1 VITCLATPFSDFLF
15 GDGRRK
21 MFKLIFLAAPIVLIG
36 AITPASAQ
44 IARIVSD
51 KRTIEI
57 SASEKV
63 SVPAEIAIVK
73 VGYQNQAGTKDDAFT
88 ENKKT
93 STKIIQALLDAKVP
107 KESIETQSLSL
118 ERNEEVS
125 GTVRSKPP
133 VFTADQEWRIH
144 VKASDAQKVVDIMV
158 GAGANVV
165 NNVDW
170 MVADPH
176 ALEAKAYAA
185 ALARAKSIAES
196 TASQA
201 AVKLGEILSISN
213 SSGNLSLFAKLGT
226 ATQTIEVSAERT
238 PSIPLTLFA
247 PLIEREASVNVVY
260 AIDK

>member
-1 VITCLATPFSDFLF
+1 
-15 GDGRRK
+15 
-21 MFKLIFLAAPIVLIG
+21 MFKLVFLAAPIVLVG
-36 AITPASAQ
+36 TFTPASAQ
-44 IARIVSD
+44 MERIVSD

-73 VGYQNQAGTKDDAFT
+73 VGYQNQAGTKDDAFA
-88 ENKKT
+88 ESKKT
-93 STKIIQALLDAKVP
+93 SAKIIQALVDAKVP
-107 KESIETQSLSL
+107 RESSETQKLSL
-118 ERNEEVS
+118 ERNEE
-125 GTVRSKPP
+125 TVRSKPP
-133 VFTADQEWRIH
+133 VFAADQEWRIH
-144 VKASDAQKVVDIMV
+144 VKASEAQKVVDIMV
-158 GAGANVV
+158 AAGANVV

-176 ALEAKAYAA
+176 VLEAKAYAA
-185 ALARAKSIAES
+185 ALARAKSISES

-201 AVKLGEILSISN
+201 ALKLGEILSISN
-213 SSGNLSLFAKLGT
+213 SSGNSSLFAKLGT

-247 PLIEREASVNVVY
+247 PLIEREASVDVVY